1 MSEILAKDA
10 RTAWA
15 WHEYKQSKNAREIS
29 DRLALKIIEAIPT
42 GDHVEVLTD
51 GDIWAEKSV
60 LRAKDRKLNRAESN
74 FLARTM
80 RRWIMVTD
88 QLDIALTLD
97 GPAAGGM
104 SIGSAQVDPEPSWT
118 TELDGLVIKV
128 FVDERDSPTL
138 ERIQKGAGF
147 DILRLPSFGDVPEAP
162 DLSTV
167 TAETASPP
175 MREDFFLM
183 TDWRA
188 AESFALEHM
197 KQLGFPGSH
206 LTGGSSDKGVDIA
219 HPQAVAQV
227 KMQGVPVGAP
237 MIQQL
242 RGASPDLQHHLFYS
256 TSGFTSAAIHEAG
269 SSGVALFLMDQWG
282 RATPVEDYA
291 RQLEIDS
298 SARSNGPEAVV
309 ADYMSQVAQRVQ
321 LAVDNYGSDEAIK
334 WIGKEETRKGVALRS
349 LGYLMNAKHKLG
361 RAPQI
366 GDASLKSVLNY
377 YRHMELLAAVSCR
390 ELGFAYPGSSPVG
403 RKTMS
408 LDDFY

>member
-1 MSEILAKDA
+1 MSETLAKDA

-15 WHEYKQSKNAREIS
+15 WHEYKQSRNARGIS
-29 DRLALKIIEAIPT
+29 SELAQKILDAIPH
-42 GDHVEVLTD
+42 GDHVEVMVD
-51 GDIWAEKSV
+51 GDIWAESSV
-60 LRAKDRKLNRAESN
+60 LRAKDRILNRAESN

-88 QLDIALTLD
+88 QLDHAVTLD
-97 GPAAGGM
+97 GPASGGM
-104 SIGSAQVDPEPSWT
+104 SVGSAQIDPEPSWIT
-118 TELDGLVIKV
+118 SFDDMAIKV

-138 ERIQKGAGF
+138 ERVQKGAGF
-147 DILRLPSFGDVPEAP
+147 EILRLPTQDDVPEAP

-167 TAETASPP
+167 TAETSTSVV
-175 MREDFFLM
+175 RQEFVLM

-197 KQLGFPGSH
+197 QQLGFHGSH
-206 LTGGSSDKGVDIA
+206 LTGGSSDKGIDIA
-219 HPQAVAQV
+219 HPRAVAQV

-237 MIQQL
+237 TVQQL

-256 TSGFTSAAIHEAG
+256 TSGYTTAAIHEAA

-291 RQLEIDS
+291 RQLEIES
-298 SARSNGPEAVV
+298 SARTNGPEAVI
-309 ADYMSQVAQRVQ
+309 ANYMSQVAHRVQ
-321 LAVDNYGSDEAIK
+321 LAVNNYGSDEAIK
-334 WIGKEETRKGVALRS
+334 WIAKEETRKGVALRA
-349 LGYLMNAKHKLG
+349 LGYLMNAKHKLE

-366 GDASLKSVLNY
+366 GDASLNSVLNY
-377 YRHMELLAAVSCR
+377 YRHMELLAAVCCR
-390 ELGFAYPGSSPVG
+390 EMGYAYPGSSPIG
-403 RKTMS
+403 KKLMS

>member
-29 DRLALKIIEAIPT
+29 DRLALKIIEAIPN

-51 GDIWAEKSV
+51 GDIWAETSV

-88 QLDIALTLD
+88 QLDLALTLD

-104 SIGSAQVDPEPSWT
+104 SMGSAQSDPEPSWT

-128 FVDERDSPTL
+128 FVDERDSPAL

-147 DILRLPSFGDVPEAP
+147 DILRLPSFSDVPEAP

-167 TAETASPP
+167 TAETATPAI
-175 MREDFFLM
+175 REDFFLM

-197 KQLGFPGSH
+197 KQLGFPGAH

-242 RGASPDLQHHLFYS
+242 RGA
-256 TSGFTSAAIHEAG
+256 
-269 SSGVALFLMDQWG
+269 
-282 RATPVEDYA
+282 R
-291 RQLEIDS
+291 
-298 SARSNGPEAVV
+298 PE
-309 ADYMSQVAQRVQ
+309 
-321 LAVDNYGSDEAIK
+321 L
-334 WIGKEETRKGVALRS
+334 
-349 LGYLMNAKHKLG
+349 
-361 RAPQI
+361 
-366 GDASLKSVLNY
+366 
-377 YRHMELLAAVSCR
+377 C
-390 ELGFAYPGSSPVG
+390 
-403 RKTMS
+403 
-408 LDDFY
+408 